1 MTAIT
6 NHYSLELPE
15 LNCAS
20 IAEKVQEL
28 DWDTINRWV
37 QLGAI
42 ASALGGACALSAA
55 GVLPA
60 AVLVSCAA
68 GVTAL
73 LANVVLTNI
82 VIYALNIEE
91 KQEEEESEYSD
102 AIKSI
107 PPFIT
112 CVAIPV
118 IEELAFRAFLQGGLY
133 AGLSYVLP
141 AAAVISIAGFE
152 LPVAAV
158 ASMVVAGVIF
168 GLAHAG
174 NHPDDPLAAIMHTVT
189 ASIAGVFVLGPLYY
203 AFGLWGSALAHI
215 ANNTLAIGMGEVIDA
230 VSTKKKEASPLPE
243 DTHKQWIPPSA

>member
-15 LNCAS
+15 WNCAS
-20 IAEKVQEL
+20 IAEKIQEL
-28 DWDTINRWV
+28 DWDTISRWV
-37 QLGAI
+37 QLGAV
-42 ASALGGACALSAA
+42 ASALGGACALSAV

-73 LANVVLTNI
+73 LANIVLTNI
-82 VIYALNIEE
+82 VIYALNS
-91 KQEEEESEYSD
+91 EEEELETEKSEYAD
-102 AIKSI
+102 AIKNI

-112 CVAIPV
+112 CVAIPI
-118 IEELAFRAFLQGGLY
+118 IEELAFRSFIQGGIY
-133 AGLSYVLP
+133 AGLSYILP
-141 AAAVISIAGFE
+141 AAAVITIAGFE

-158 ASMVVAGVIF
+158 ASMVVAGVLF

-174 NHPDDPLAAIMHTVT
+174 NHPDNPLAAIMHTVT

-215 ANNTLAIGMGEVIDA
+215 ANNTFAIGMGEVMDA
-230 VSTKKKEASPLPE
+230 LSQKKKDPSPLPDE
-243 DTHKQWIPPSA
+243 KQWIPASV

>member
-1 MTAIT
+1 MAAIS

-20 IAEKVQEL
+20 IAEKIQEL
-28 DWDTINRWV
+28 DSETISRWV

-68 GVTAL
+68 GITAL

-91 KQEEEESEYSD
+91 KPEEEESEYSD

-118 IEELAFRAFLQGGLY
+118 IEELAFRAFIQGGLY

-141 AAAVISIAGFE
+141 AAAVITFAGFE

-215 ANNTLAIGMGEVIDA
+215 ANNTLAIGMGEVMDA
-230 VSTKKKEASPLPE
+230 LSQKKKDPSPLPDE
-243 DTHKQWIPPSA
+243 KQWIPASV